1 MINSS
6 VKKKRGMLQMDIKK
20 YKLSDVEDYNSTYGK
35 KGKLQSGFVKIDQML
50 NEKLLLDHPEMID
63 MDGIK
68 GVEFDV
74 ARLEKDNQ
82 ICRVRS
88 FSKVLIGKIEKL
100 IADGKLPIIVKV
112 RYRSSKNGHAYLDF
126 Y

>member
-1 MINSS
+1 
-6 VKKKRGMLQMDIKK
+6 MDIKK